1 MICKH
6 SVLDETYPGISFDV
20 NGISNIYK
28 QSKKNYELIHDKF
41 SKANN
46 SFLEKSLT
54 DIKRSKGSGDY
65 NCILGL
71 SGGLD
76 SSYMLHKAVNDYGL
90 KPLVFHVDA
99 GWNSEISV
107 SNIEKLV
114 DKLNLDLFT
123 EVINWNDVKNLQVAF
138 FKSGVPHIDIPQ
150 DHAFV
155 SVLYNYAEKYKIKY
169 ILNGGNIYNE
179 IVPMPYLYYYWGTD
193 LKHIKDIIKKFSQT
207 KIKNYPFSSIFRHKL
222 YLRYIKRL
230 KVIKL
235 LNFEYYNQQEAIN
248 LLRNTYDWKPYGQ
261 KHFES
266 NFTRFY
272 EGYWLPKR
280 FNFDVRKCQ
289 LSSLIISGQIT
300 KNIAMSILEKSP
312 LRLIDEKN
320 DYNYILSKLGITND
334 EMNKYLFA
342 KHKYYYDYKNTNMIL
357 KPIENFLNMTKLAI
371 RGGAF

>member
-1 MICKH
+1 MICKY
-6 SVLDETYPGISFDV
+6 SVLDYTYPGITFDEKGV
-20 NGISNIYK
+20 SNLYK
-28 QSKKNYELIHDKF
+28 LAKKNYEIVQDRLSNSNNLSLKKTLSEIKN
-41 SKANN
+41 SKN
-46 SFLEKSLT
+46 
-54 DIKRSKGSGDY
+54 SGDY

-90 KPLVFHVDA
+90 RPLVFHVDA

-114 DKLNLDLFT
+114 DKLNLDLYT
-123 EVINWNDVKNLQVAF
+123 EVINWNEVKNLQVAF

-179 IVPMPYLYYYWGTD
+179 IVPMPYLYYYWATD
-193 LKHIKDIIKKFSQT
+193 LRHIKDIIKKFSSE
-207 KIKNYPFSSIFRHKL
+207 KIINYPFSSVFRNKL
-222 YLRYIKRL
+222 YMKYFKFL
-230 KVIKL
+230 KVVKL

-248 LLRNTYDWKPYGQ
+248 LLSNIYDWEPYGQ

-289 LSSLIISGQIT
+289 LTSLIISGQIS
-300 KNIAMSILEKSP
+300 KSIALSILEKPPMSP
-312 LRLIDEKN
+312 IDEKN
-320 DYNYILSKLGITND
+320 DYNYILSKLGITNE
-334 EMNKYLFA
+334 EMNRYLLA
-342 KHKYYYDYKNTNMIL
+342 NHKYYYNYKNTNMIL
-357 KPIENFLNMTKLAI
+357 KPIEFFLNLTKFAI